1 VTPPELAQLAGR
13 PPKRAVVVGAGLVG
27 LSVAWFL
34 QEQGVEV
41 CVVDRS
47 GVAAGASWGNAG
59 WLSPALAVPLPEP
72 SVLRYGLRALLDPDA
87 PLSVPP
93 SAGLAAWRFLAH
105 FALNCTAGRWRRSM
119 AAYLGINA
127 LALGAYDTLVEGGV
141 ETSTFEA
148 PIVAVF
154 EGPGSEDRAALE
166 HEIEAIQGAG
176 QGVRLRS
183 LSEPELRQAVPL
195 VAPWLRSGLLIEGQ
209 RYIDPGA
216 TALAL
221 AQAVEERGGQVRA
234 GFSARAL
241 RHGPGGI
248 TVEAWAGPPERGNA
262 VVLATGAWLAE
273 LARPLGVR
281 VPVHAGRGYS
291 FGVKAAEPL
300 EVPLYLPGTR
310 VACTPYRGGVR
321 VAGTM
326 EIRSPDDP
334 LNPARISSIIKATRP
349 LLTGIDWGSVTEPW
363 VGPRP
368 VTADGLPLIG
378 ATRAPGVY
386 VAGGHGM
393 WGITL
398 GPATGKLLAEQI
410 VTGRVPA
417 SMAPFDPL
425 RPALPTPR
433 PPGPRPG

>member
-1 VTPPELAQLAGR
+1 MVASELPQRAGR
-13 PPKRAVVVGAGLVG
+13 PPGRAVVVGAGLVG

-34 QEQGVEV
+34 QEHGVEV

-93 SAGLAAWRFLAH
+93 SAGLAAWRFLAR

-127 LALGAYDTLVEGGV
+127 LALEAYDTLLQGGV
-141 ETSTFEA
+141 EVSTPEA
-148 PIVAVF
+148 PIMAVF
-154 EGPGSEDRAALE
+154 DGPGSDDHAALQ
-166 HEIEAIQGAG
+166 HEIEAIRGVGQEVRVRALAG
-176 QGVRLRS
+176 EDLR
-183 LSEPELRQAVPL
+183 RAAPL
-195 VAPWLRSGLLIEGQ
+195 VAPSLASGLLIEGQ

-221 AQAVEERGGQVRA
+221 ARAVEARGGQVRA
-234 GFSARAL
+234 GFNARAL

-248 TVEAWAGPPERGNA
+248 AVEAWAGPPERGDA
-262 VVLATGAWLAE
+262 VVLATGAWLSE
-273 LARPLGVR
+273 LARPLGIR
-281 VPVHAGRGYS
+281 VPVQAGRGYS
-291 FGVKAAEPL
+291 FSVEAAEPL
-300 EVPLYLPGTR
+300 EGPLYLPGTR

-326 EIRSPDDP
+326 EFRPPDHP
-334 LNPARISSIIKATRP
+334 LDPARITSIIKATRP
-349 LLTGIDWGSVTEPW
+349 LLPGVDWGSVADPW

-368 VTADGLPLIG
+368 VTSDGLPLVG

-398 GPATGKLLAEQI
+398 GPATGKLLADQI
-410 VTGRVPA
+410 VTGRVPPPI
-417 SMAPFDPL
+417 APFDPL
-425 RPALPTPR
+425 RPALPTPL
-433 PPGPRPG
+433 